1 MSGLAAP
8 RRPSWAEIDV
18 EAIEHNARVLVD
30 LVRPAA
36 LCAVVKADGYGH
48 GSVDVAR
55 AALLGGASALGVALV
70 DEGMRLRDAG
80 IEVPILVQSEPARSA
95 MSDALA
101 ARLTPTLYSDAGVK
115 AAEFAASKL
124 ERVVPVHVKIDTGM
138 HRVGA
143 GESEYLEIAR
153 RVSQSRELELEG
165 FWTHFAV
172 ADDVGDPFTDVQLR
186 RFLHARGELKN
197 AGIAPRIFHAAN
209 TAGAIAHPAS
219 RFDWVRCGLAL
230 YGYLPSLEVAH
241 SFSSQVGPA
250 VSLVPALSLRS
261 RVHLVR
267 SLAAG
272 ERPSYGRVYELERDS
287 RVVVVPLGYA
297 DGLPFGL
304 TSFGAEVLIRGK
316 RRRIA
321 GRVTMDQVI
330 VDIEDDASIVEGD
343 EVVFIGRQG
352 DEEITATEWAG
363 MLDTIPYEVL
373 VGIGARVPRVVVN
386 AKPTSTGG

>member
-1 MSGLAAP
+1 
-8 RRPSWAEIDV
+8 
-18 EAIEHNARVLVD
+18 
-30 LVRPAA
+30 
-36 LCAVVKADGYGH
+36 
-48 GSVDVAR
+48 
-55 AALLGGASALGVALV
+55 
-70 DEGMRLRDAG
+70 
-80 IEVPILVQSEPARSA
+80 
-95 MSDALA
+95 
-101 ARLTPTLYSDAGVK
+101 
-115 AAEFAASKL
+115 
-124 ERVVPVHVKIDTGM
+124 
-138 HRVGA
+138 
-143 GESEYLEIAR
+143 
-153 RVSQSRELELEG
+153 
-165 FWTHFAV
+165 
-172 ADDVGDPFTDVQLR
+172 
-186 RFLHARGELKN
+186 
-197 AGIAPRIFHAAN
+197 
-209 TAGAIAHPAS
+209 
-219 RFDWVRCGLAL
+219 
-230 YGYLPSLEVAH
+230 
-241 SFSSQVGPA
+241 
-250 VSLVPALSLRS
+250 
-261 RVHLVR
+261 VHLVR

-304 TSFGAEVLIRGK
+304 TRVGAEVLIRGK